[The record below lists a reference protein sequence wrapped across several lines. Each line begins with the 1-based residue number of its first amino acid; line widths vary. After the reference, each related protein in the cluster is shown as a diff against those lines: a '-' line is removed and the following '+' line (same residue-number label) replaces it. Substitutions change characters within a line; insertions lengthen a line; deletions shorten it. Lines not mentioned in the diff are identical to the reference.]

1 MKLMRKLRDQ
11 GKCENSMLVE
21 VEKDEQKLQFMI
33 DEFEVRKKNSLKII
47 FDKLLRLT
55 TIPVRDMEV

>member
-1 MKLMRKLRDQ
+1 MTLMRKLRDQ

-33 DEFEVRKKNSLKII
+33 DEFEVRKKII
-47 FDKLLRLT
+47 
-55 TIPVRDMEV
+55 